1 MDTASRFHIRGQAQP
16 YLDRERNGVP
26 DDSGNECEKEHNYH
40 RLRRRRSTDSEAAES
55 LIRRKFQR
63 TTTDATNNNDT
74 FRKPSIP
81 ASASRPQAD
90 QRAGFSHHRRRSTL
104 RENARVPS
112 GPREFPSPGK
122 RYASRKEPFIG
133 NVGMVELYKN

>member
-16 YLDRERNGVP
+16 YLDRERNSVP
-26 DDSGNECEKEHNYH
+26 DDLGNECEMKHDPQS
-40 RLRRRRSTDSEAAES
+40 LRRLRSTDSQAAES

-63 TTTDATNNNDT
+63 TTADATNNDDT

-90 QRAGFSHHRRRSTL
+90 QRAGFGHHRRRSTL

-122 RYASRKEPFIG
+122 RYAT
-133 NVGMVELYKN
+133 